1 MKRSIGVLRA
11 KKVRRAKVYPIS
23 ENYTL
28 SRAQTYL
35 GRLLEQAQNGQTVYI
50 LRGRN
55 RFILQAVPEIEPI
68 PLRPAGYFTGCYSK
82 QDARLENRLARASV
96 VGAPKELE

>member
-1 MKRSIGVLRA
+1 MKRSIGVLRP
-11 KKVRRAKVYPIS
+11 KKVRRGKAYPIS
-23 ENYTL
+23 ENYSL
-28 SRAQTYL
+28 SQAKTFL
-35 GRLLEQAQNGQTVYI
+35 GRLLEQAQNGQIVYI

-55 RFILQAVPEIEPI
+55 RFVLQAVAEIEPI

-82 QDARLENRLARASV
+82 QDAKLENSLARASV